1 MADGRSTTTAA
12 EARSVLRR
20 NLAVVVSLVIVAL
33 TLLAVPARSYLSQR
47 DDISERREVLAEVT
61 ARNDRLQE
69 RLDSLDRPEEIQR
82 IARREYGLVEV
93 GEEAY
98 TVLPPATAGLVLPRA
113 WPFDVLSGPVEQAA
127 TGGQ

>member
-1 MADGRSTTTAA
+1 MADGRSTTTAV

-33 TLLAVPARSYLSQR
+33 TLLAVPARSYLAQR

-61 ARNDRLQE
+61 ERNDRLRERLE
-69 RLDSLDRPEEIQR
+69 RLDDPAEIQR

-127 TGGQ
+127 TGGR